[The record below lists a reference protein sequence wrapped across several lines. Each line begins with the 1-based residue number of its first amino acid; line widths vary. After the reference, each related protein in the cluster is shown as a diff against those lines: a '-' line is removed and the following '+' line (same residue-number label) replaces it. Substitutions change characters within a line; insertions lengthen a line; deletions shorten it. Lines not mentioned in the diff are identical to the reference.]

1 MTDFVSINKF
11 IKETSPCQL
20 EVQIFEFTWYTI
32 VNVTSWNCLS
42 YRSYFFQME
51 NKAEKGGHNQTKVTR
66 FLSVNICLCTGES
79 CKSQDRYGLPLQ
91 LSFLYLYHSKRNFT
105 FFSILLELYFIANCP
120 IPRNFWHLSQN
131 FYSLFYF

>member
-1 MTDFVSINKF
+1 MIYYRKCHIMKLFIVS
-11 IKETSPCQL
+11 EL
-20 EVQIFEFTWYTI
+20 
-32 VNVTSWNCLS
+32 
-42 YRSYFFQME
+42 FFQME

-105 FFSILLELYFIANCP
+105 FFFNSAGTLFYRQLSYSQKILASILKILFFILLLI
-120 IPRNFWHLSQN
+120 IPLGAREWDATIRKVK
-131 FYSLFYF
+131 